1 MCTPRI
7 GQEVVVNFLEGDPD
21 QPLIVGSVYNA
32 DQMPPY
38 ELPKY
43 KTLSGVKSRSTLGG
57 SPPNFN
63 EIRFEDK
70 KGEEQVF
77 INAEKDMDLRVENDS
92 REFIGKNRHLI
103 VKANQTELVEADK
116 HVHVKGKH
124 VEKIDGDLSL
134 TVGGKRQEKI
144 GTVDTVEAG
153 QEIHLKAGMKVI
165 IEAGLQISLVGPGG
179 FVDIGPSGVT
189 IQGTMVLINSG
200 GAAGSGSQSTPEN
213 PKDPDV
219 ADDGTKRTKLN

>member
-1 MCTPRI
+1 NVCTPRI

-92 REFIGKNRHLI
+92 REFIKKDRHLI
-103 VKANQTELVEADK
+103 VEANQIELIKVDK
-116 HVHVKGKH
+116 HLHVKGKQ
-124 VEKIDGDLSL
+124 VEKVDGSMSL
-134 TVGGKRQEKI
+134 QVGDKRNEKI
-144 GTVDTVEAG
+144 GTVDALE
-153 QEIHLKAGMKVI
+153 
-165 IEAGLQISLVGPGG
+165 
-179 FVDIGPSGVT
+179 
-189 IQGTMVLINSG
+189 
-200 GAAGSGSQSTPEN
+200 
-213 PKDPDV
+213 
-219 ADDGTKRTKLN
+219 